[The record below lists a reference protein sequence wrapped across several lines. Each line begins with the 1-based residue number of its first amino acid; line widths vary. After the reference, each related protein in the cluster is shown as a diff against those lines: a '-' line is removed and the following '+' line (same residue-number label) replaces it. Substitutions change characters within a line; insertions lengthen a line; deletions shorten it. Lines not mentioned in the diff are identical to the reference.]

1 MTGLPTRDALLGGRV
16 RLWQPGRGGFRAGSD
31 AVLLAAACPARPGET
46 LLDLGC
52 GTGAAML
59 CAAAR
64 VPGLRATGVERDPE
78 AAALAR
84 RNGAEVVEADVADLP
99 AALRARGFDHVI
111 CNPPYFAHGAG
122 DPAADPAREAA
133 LREGAGGLAPW
144 CDAACRRAGPRGTV
158 TMIARADRLAD
169 LLAGLAP
176 RLGDLRV
183 RPVAARPGAAAG
195 RVVVRGRKGARA
207 PLRLLSPL
215 EMHPEAGPGHA
226 PLAEAILRNAAALSM
241 DD

>member
-1 MTGLPTRDALLGGRV
+1 MSAPTRDAFLGGRLH
-16 RLWQPGRGGFRAGSD
+16 LWQPGRGGFRSGSD

-46 LLDLGC
+46 VLDLGC
-52 GTGAAML
+52 GSGAAML
-59 CAAAR
+59 CVAAR
-64 VPGLRATGVERDPE
+64 VPGVRVTGVERDPE

-84 RNGAEVVEADVADLP
+84 RNGAEVAEGDMADLP
-99 AALRARGFDHVI
+99 PDLRARNFDHVI

-122 DPAADPAREAA
+122 DPAADLAREAA
-133 LREGAGGLAPW
+133 LREGAAGLGPW

-183 RPVAARPGAAAG
+183 RPVAARPGEAAG

-207 PLRLLSPL
+207 PLRLLAPL
-215 EMHPEAGPGHA
+215 SMHPEAGPGHA
-226 PLAEAILRNAAALSM
+226 PLAEAILRDAAALPM
-241 DD
+241 DR